1 MLPCFFF
8 LSTAFIKDLKSLFI
22 IPRTFDCS
30 LLTGV
35 GTSSTDSFKIEFI
48 PEGCI
53 GLEYHTNDPSF
64 GTPPTVSF
72 NILFNVSLLV
82 YFLNCFV
89 GCDTEGV

>member
-48 PEGCI
+48 PESDWQKDKIILEKLGGVPVGAISENHFGINSIIFCLGNCI
-53 GLEYHTNDPSF
+53 QF
-64 GTPPTVSF
+64 CF
-72 NILFNVSLLV
+72 NI
-82 YFLNCFV
+82 
-89 GCDTEGV
+89 